1 MTQRESGKKLAKNE
15 SYKCPFPHQRPR
27 HELAFFKDFDSHF
40 RTFGNSDDD
49 HFAVVKLHEE
59 LFWKLRCSE
68 SEKRSLSQNDLGELS
83 LKAWLDAMKQNTGK
97 EIQVIQRK

>member
-49 HFAVVKLHEE
+49 HFAVVRLHEE
-59 LFWKLRCSE
+59 LFWKFRCSE
-68 SEKRSLSQNDLGELS
+68 SEKHSLSQDDLSELS
-83 LKAWLDAMKQNTGK
+83 LRAWLEAVKQNTGK
-97 EIQVIQRK
+97 EIQVVQKK